1 MTESLSEPIT
11 SSLPSPFAPP
21 PSEPRWRAAEAP
33 MAGALEPDAIEPDAI
48 EPNAIESVVHSE
60 PTRAIAPALTPLPEE
75 RSSPLSDLFHDGTP
89 RGTAL
94 RAGAGLLAT
103 LPFALAAGHASR
115 ADLLTV
121 VGGMLSIPVSLA
133 IIALVGMAASTIG
146 VSLLSSPLSPAEAAD
161 VGARGILRTGLVL
174 FGLSPITA
182 LWVASYGGGD
192 ALIVPT
198 LAWGVAGILGTS
210 TLNAHFVAAV
220 HPQRTPAL
228 GTIVVMGLLT
238 LFMVVVG
245 IRMWLG
251 AADAFH
257 AVSAPA
263 VAVGGAA

>member
-11 SSLPSPFAPP
+11 SSLPSPFPAPP

-33 MAGALEPDAIEPDAI
+33 MATGLAPLADAEPLEHREAEATAAARPAI
-48 EPNAIESVVHSE
+48 
-60 PTRAIAPALTPLPEE
+60 ALTPLPEE

-228 GTIVVMGLLT
+228 GTIVVMALLT
-238 LFMVVVG
+238 LFMVVLG

-263 VAVGGAA
+263 VALGGEA